1 MASFNPLARIL
12 EDNKLSGPNYVDW
25 KRNLTIV
32 LRAAKVYYVLTTVA
46 PKVPDNNATNEE
58 KGKYNKW
65 LEDDDMA
72 KCYILA
78 SMTNVLQH
86 QHQGLPTATDM
97 MANIKEMFG
106 EQNRTARFITMKS
119 LVSTKMVEGTPVREH
134 MLKMMGF
141 LNELDVLGAFFDA
154 ESQIDIILA
163 SLPQPFDTF
172 VLNYNMNKLEVTLSE
187 LLNMLQSA
195 EDLLKRNLKSAF
207 VVEGNVPK
215 APKSKEQGW
224 L

>member
-32 LRAAKVYYVLTTVA
+32 LRAAKVYYVLTTVT
-46 PKVPDNNATNEE
+46 PKVPDDNATNEE

-119 LVSTKMVEGTPVREH
+119 LVSTNMVEGTPVREQ
-134 MLKMMGF
+134 MLK
-141 LNELDVLGAFFDA
+141 
-154 ESQIDIILA
+154 I
-163 SLPQPFDTF
+163 F
-172 VLNYNMNKLEVTLSE
+172 VLLVLRLPLRLFDRLPPYSGIRALSY
-187 LLNMLQSA
+187 LDGMFQQ
-195 EDLLKRNLKSAF
+195 
-207 VVEGNVPK
+207 PK
-215 APKSKEQGW
+215 IDHGFY
-224 L
+224 